1 MLVQEILEAARK
13 KLVIIDQTAALIDA
27 ARLLGHKEANLI
39 VVCDAKRTV
48 VGVISKT
55 DIVRQIGTC
64 QGSVCATPVSSA
76 MTRDVL
82 TCHRD
87 DPLKKVWNS
96 MKSHGF
102 KHIPIV
108 DNDLRPIGLVIARD
122 VLARMIEDVEY
133 EEQLLRD
140 YVMCVGYH

>member
-1 MLVQEILEAARK
+1 MLMQEILETARK
-13 KLVIIDQTAALIDA
+13 KLVTIDQTASLIDA

-39 VVCDAKRTV
+39 VVCDAKGAV
-48 VGVISKT
+48 AGVISKT
-55 DIVRQIGTC
+55 DIVRRIGTC
-64 QGSVCATPVSSA
+64 QGSNCTSPVASA

-87 DPLKKVWNS
+87 DPFKNVWDS

-102 KHIPIV
+102 KHIPVV
-108 DNDLRPIGLVIARD
+108 DDDLRPIGLVTARD
-122 VLARMIEDVEY
+122 VLARMIDDVEY

-140 YVMCVGYH
+140 YVMRVGYH